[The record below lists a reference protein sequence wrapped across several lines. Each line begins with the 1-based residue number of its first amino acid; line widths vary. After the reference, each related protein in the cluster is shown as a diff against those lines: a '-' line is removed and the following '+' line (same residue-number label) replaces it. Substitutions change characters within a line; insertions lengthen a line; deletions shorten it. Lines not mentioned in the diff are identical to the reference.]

1 MNPMKLR
8 WLCMAFLMAGLTLP
22 TRADD
27 EDEPDVPAILKAVD
41 SATKALT
48 EVSYDAEFHAEG
60 ENAEQYPLV
69 KGKVEL
75 REAKKGLIG
84 SMFGGG
90 ANLLHFKGKFQPPGS
105 EEELQFESAC
115 DGKNVYAID
124 FAQEVFTQGKYPE
137 ASRILAPG
145 LRLYMQEYVHATPFS
160 DEINAK
166 SAKHESVKKVGDVE
180 CDVIYVVYSEGVEAR
195 WFFGKKDHLPRR
207 VERMDFSEEGE
218 LKAALI
224 LVVKNLDTKP
234 GLSDAA
240 FRLDAPEGYKSK
252 EFEAGGGE
260 AAALLPKGS
269 AAPDWEL
276 KTAEGETVSLTEQKG
291 KVVVL
296 AFWATHSGPSKLSMP
311 GIQKLHDEF
320 KSKPVLVWGVNCWE
334 SRDPVQYMKKK
345 GYTFGL
351 LMDGDK
357 VADKYRLNNL
367 PAFYV
372 IDGEGKIAYGS
383 LGFLKDKDK
392 ELAKA
397 VEEALKKGKS

>member
-22 TRADD
+22 TQAD
-27 EDEPDVPAILKAVD
+27 EDEPDVPAILKATD

-60 ENAEQYPLV
+60 ENAEQYPRV

-90 ANLLHFKGKFQPPGS
+90 ANLMHFKGKFQPPGS

-124 FAQEVFTQGKYPE
+124 FAQEVFTQGKFPE
-137 ASRILAPG
+137 ANRILAPG
-145 LRLYMQEYVHATPFS
+145 LRLYMQEYVLATPFS

-166 SAKHESVKKVGDVE
+166 SAKHEGVKKIGDVE
-180 CDVIYVVYSEGVEAR
+180 CDVIYVVYSKGVEAR
-195 WFFGKKDHLPRR
+195 WFFSKKDHLPRR
-207 VERMDFSEEGE
+207 VERMLIGEEGE
-218 LKAALI
+218 DLGATI
-224 LVVKNLDTKP
+224 LVVKNLDIKP

-240 FRLDAPEGYKSK
+240 FRLEAPEGYKSK

-269 AAPDWEL
+269 TAPDWEL
-276 KTAEGETVSLTEQKG
+276 KTAEGETVSLAEQKG

-296 AFWATHSGPSKLSMP
+296 AFWATYSGPSKLSMP
-311 GIQKLHDEF
+311 GIQKLHDEY
-320 KSKPVLVWGVNCWE
+320 KSDPVLVWGVNCWE
-334 SRDPVQYMKKK
+334 RGGDPVAYMKKK

-351 LMDGDK
+351 LMEGDK
-357 VADKYRLNNL
+357 VAEEYKLNNL

-383 LGFLKDKDK
+383 LGFLKDKEK

-397 VEEALKKGKS
+397 VEEALEKGKS